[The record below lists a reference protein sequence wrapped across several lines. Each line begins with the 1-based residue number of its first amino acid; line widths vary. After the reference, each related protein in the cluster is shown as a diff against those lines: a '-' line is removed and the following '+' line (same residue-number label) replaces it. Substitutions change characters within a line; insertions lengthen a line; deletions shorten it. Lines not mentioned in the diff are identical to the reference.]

1 MHSSFQGFETLL
13 KEVVTAKRLSAS
25 KMGKLSE
32 MALQIMEVRTFSP
45 CKTPIFQLTIFSCLF
60 RIIRI
65 LGIALQHDTQLV
77 STLYRTHKS
86 LPATN
91 KVSSL
96 YVFDAISRAA
106 RNHANKKRQTVASE
120 KANCATFL
128 LKLEGILDGLF
139 GDMFSLE
146 NEIPES
152 KVSCSLQFLCP
163 DYRFFR
169 GIAPFFLVLLLE
181 PPGKLS
187 SISQLPAATMRSSNY
202 AVYTTSH
209 MFYVSLRA
217 LARRSSQMIL
227 GSPKPANRKKSSS
240 RDSISSGSGLILS
253 SILFQFTFPHFPLQ
267 VIVD

>member
-1 MHSSFQGFETLL
+1 MHFSLQGFEALL

-32 MALQIMEVRTFSP
+32 LALQIMEVRTFFP
-45 CKTPIFQLTIFSCLF
+45 CKMPIFQLTTFSFVVF
-60 RIIRI
+60 RTIRF
-65 LGIALQHDTQLV
+65 LGIVLQHDTQLV

-152 KVSCSLQFLCP
+152 KVSYSPIFIPPLQV
-163 DYRFFR
+163 FFR
-169 GIAPFFLVLLLE
+169 GIAPFFHVLLLD
-181 PPGKLS
+181 PRGKLS
-187 SISQLPAATMRSSNY
+187 SFPQLPAATMRSSNY

-209 MFYVSLRA
+209 MFYVALRA
-217 LARRSSQMIL
+217 LARRS
-227 GSPKPANRKKSSS
+227 
-240 RDSISSGSGLILS
+240 
-253 SILFQFTFPHFPLQ
+253 
-267 VIVD
+267 